1 MEPCVT
7 TLATINFISRNLDS
21 TLAALARQPDV
32 KFDVDHYSRRIEEI
46 KSIDEFLKDDR
57 VFRFAMKAFGLGDF
71 AYAKAFMRKA
81 LTEGTDAPDAFVNQL
96 TDSRYRDFVETFNFH
111 RYGET
116 TTIFDRARK
125 GTIDRYLRQ
134 SLEEQEGTQ
143 NESVRLALY
152 FQRKAPQIEG
162 PFDILSDRALTRF
175 AYTMLGLSPSTSAIN
190 IDKQAAILQ
199 SRIDFT
205 ELKSPERVARLV
217 SRYAA
222 IADSQLTPTAGGAGL
237 VLSGTTPGIGI
248 DLMLAM
254 QRARLGGFGR

>member
-1 MEPCVT
+1 MT
-7 TLATINFISRNLDS
+7 TLATINLISRNLDS
-21 TLAALARQPDV
+21 TLAALAKQPDV
-32 KFDVDHYSRRIEEI
+32 KLDIDHYGRRIEEI
-46 KSIDEFLKDDR
+46 KSVDDFLRDDR

-81 LTEGTDAPDAFVNQL
+81 LTQGIDAPDAFVNQL
-96 TDSRYRDFVETFNFH
+96 ADSRYRDFVETFNFQ

-116 TTIFDRARK
+116 ATIFDRARQ

-134 SLEEQEGTQ
+134 TLEEREGAQ

-162 PFDILSDRALTRF
+162 PFDILSDKALTRF

-199 SRIDFT
+199 SRIDFADF
-205 ELKSPERVARLV
+205 KSPDRVTRLV

-222 IADSQLTPTAGGAGL
+222 IADSATTLPASGASL